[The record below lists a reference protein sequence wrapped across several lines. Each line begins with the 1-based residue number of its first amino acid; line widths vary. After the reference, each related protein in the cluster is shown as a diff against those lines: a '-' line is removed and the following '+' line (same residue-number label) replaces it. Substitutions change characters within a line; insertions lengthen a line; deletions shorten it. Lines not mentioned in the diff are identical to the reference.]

1 MKIQLVD
8 DKGLIHR
15 RWSVRLAKVGAAVM
29 AGWAALTSAGLG
41 STLPIWVAQVV
52 AGVILVCICGAAY
65 LKQPEPAEKGQG
77 DEAPPAA

>member
-8 DKGLIHR
+8 DKAAIHR

-41 STLPIWVAQVV
+41 GTLPIWVAQGV
-52 AGVILVCICGAAY
+52 AGLILVCICGAAY
-65 LKQPEPAEKGQG
+65 LKQPAPAENG
-77 DEAPPAA
+77 DDETHPTA